1 MTISKNNRSYTVGKY
16 GIELQHT
23 FAGWVNSID
32 GGHASREVVVEK
44 IGTDALH
51 HKHLGPLKYEEITF
65 KCGTGMS
72 AGLYDWIRTGFN
84 QTSNTRGRE
93 DGSVIFTDYDNNE
106 VTRLDWTQGLTT
118 ELGMPALDAS
128 SKEACMMTIKFQPE
142 TTRKRY
148 NIGGKLTPAQ
158 LPANANMQKQ
168 WLPSNFKLTLDKH
181 PNGCDRVNKIEALV
195 IKQKVTDDPR
205 GDVIDY
211 EKVPGSV
218 EIPNLVFTM
227 PEAFAEQYYR
237 LHELFVIGGGDP
249 TTYET
254 NGHLVYLANDVK
266 TELFSLDFV
275 NLGLFKITPDK
286 VDAGGE
292 PVKRVKVEFYC
303 EDIKLNYNPAY
314 TFGRR

>member
-1 MTISKNNRSYTVGKY
+1 
-16 GIELQHT
+16 
-23 FAGWVNSID
+23 
-32 GGHASREVVVEK
+32 
-44 IGTDALH
+44 
-51 HKHLGPLKYEEITF
+51 
-65 KCGTGMS
+65 
-72 AGLYDWIRTGFN
+72 
-84 QTSNTRGRE
+84 
-93 DGSVIFTDYDNNE
+93 
-106 VTRLDWTQGLTT
+106 
-118 ELGMPALDAS
+118 
-128 SKEACMMTIKFQPE
+128 
-142 TTRKRY
+142 
-148 NIGGKLTPAQ
+148 
-158 LPANANMQKQ
+158 
-168 WLPSNFKLTLDKH
+168 
-181 PNGCDRVNKIEALV
+181 
-195 IKQKVTDDPR
+195 
-205 GDVIDY
+205 
-211 EKVPGSV
+211 
-218 EIPNLVFTM
+218 M